1 MRACL
6 HFSTK
11 ESKDSVFYQI
21 FNEDINLSEND
32 ILHYSDYHY
41 NRLDDEAKKIF
52 DKSGLKK
59 GRYIVT
65 FTRTEPNEYWDDIRY
80 LFLKPAELEF

>member
-41 NRLDDEAKKIF
+41 NLLDDEAKKNI
-52 DKSGLKK
+52 
-59 GRYIVT
+59 
-65 FTRTEPNEYWDDIRY
+65 
-80 LFLKPAELEF
+80 